1 MSVVY
6 TFYSMV
12 YEHVT
17 GVDINEVVEEAY
29 NKYIVDDEIAA
40 AKAAM
45 VKPYAPTGETAEIAA
60 SREAQRRHE
69 RSKL

>member
-1 MSVVY
+1 
-6 TFYSMV
+6 MV
-12 YEHVT
+12 YGYAT
-17 GVDINEVVEEAY
+17 GREFDEVVEEAY

-45 VKPYAPTGETAEIAA
+45 VKPYAPTGKVAEIAA

>member
-17 GVDINEVVEEAY
+17 GVDLDEVVEEAY